1 MYNAA
6 PLYMNWLTAWAD
18 SQREDGDMP
27 HTAPNP
33 NRAGGGPF
41 WCEFVIIASWQ
52 SYLNYGDTRM
62 IERFYPNM
70 ERWIGFAESRKK
82 EGLLRNWGDRS
93 YRWWYLGDWA
103 TPTGINQKDSL
114 SIDVVS
120 NCVMSESYMTM
131 AKIAKVLG
139 KDADAEKYTKKYHQ
153 QNAVLHKAYFNPE
166 TNSYSTGTQID
177 LIYPMF
183 VGATPSEC
191 IDAVESTLKKETA
204 RRFNGHLS
212 TGLVGV
218 PIITQWAT
226 KVGETQFLYDMLKK
240 REYPGYLYMLDNGA
254 DLTWE
259 HWNGRRS
266 HIHNCFNGIGSWFYQ
281 ALAGIN
287 PDEKQPGYK
296 NIIIRPQVID
306 AITWVK
312 ATKDTPY
319 GEMKVRW
326 EKTDGKF
333 VMNVKIP
340 VGSTATVY
348 MPNGEQKELMS
359 GNHTLEC
366 NL

>member
-1 MYNAA
+1 
-6 PLYMNWLTAWAD
+6 
-18 SQREDGDMP
+18 
-27 HTAPNP
+27 
-33 NRAGGGPF
+33 
-41 WCEFVIIASWQ
+41 
-52 SYLNYGDTRM
+52 
-62 IERFYPNM
+62 M

-114 SIDVVS
+114 SIDLVS

-139 KDADAEKYTKKYHQ
+139 KDADAEEYTKKYQQ
-153 QNAVLHKAYFNPE
+153 QNAVLHKAYFNTE

-177 LIYPMF
+177 LVYPMF
-183 VGATPSEC
+183 VGATPSDC
-191 IDAVESTLKKETA
+191 IEAVESTLKKETA
-204 RRFNGHLS
+204 GRFNGHLS

-287 PDEKQPGYK
+287 PDETQPGYK
-296 NIIIRPQVID
+296 NIRHSEGTSIWKSY
-306 AITWVK
+306 T
-312 ATKDTPY
+312 
-319 GEMKVRW
+319 
-326 EKTDGKF
+326 
-333 VMNVKIP
+333 
-340 VGSTATVY
+340 
-348 MPNGEQKELMS
+348 
-359 GNHTLEC
+359 
-366 NL
+366 